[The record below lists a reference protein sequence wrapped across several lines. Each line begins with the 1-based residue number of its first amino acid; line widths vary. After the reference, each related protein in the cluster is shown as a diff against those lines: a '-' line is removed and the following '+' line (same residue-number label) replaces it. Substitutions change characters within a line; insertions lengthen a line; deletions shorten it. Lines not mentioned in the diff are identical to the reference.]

1 MKYKIINVINN
12 IKIKNKLILTYLI
25 VTIAT
30 VSIVGT
36 YLTTQMTS
44 IVVNRA
50 IDEAENNSNIIQHR
64 WENSVEIY

>member
-44 IVVNRA
+44 IVINRA